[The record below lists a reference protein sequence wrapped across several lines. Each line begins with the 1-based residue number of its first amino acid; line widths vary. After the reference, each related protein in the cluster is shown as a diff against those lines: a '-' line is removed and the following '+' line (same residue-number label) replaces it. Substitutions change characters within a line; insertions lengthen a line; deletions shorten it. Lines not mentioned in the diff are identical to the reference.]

1 MIWKVKIHRLV
12 IEKDFKKLD
21 DHQKKKIIQVIRKKL
36 SKNPEQ
42 YGEPLRGL
50 YKNYQKLKIGEYR
63 AIYRIIKD
71 KILVLVIKV
80 GIRKDYE
87 VYDELFHRLKKL
99 EQ

>member
-12 IEKDFKKLD
+12 IEEDFKKLD
-21 DHQKKKIIQVIRKKL
+21 AHQKKKIIKVIREKL
-36 SKNPEQ
+36 SKDPEQ
-42 YGEPLRGL
+42 YGEYLKGP
-50 YKNYQKLKIGEYR
+50 YKNYYKLRIGEYR

-71 KILVLVIKV
+71 KVLVLVIKV
-80 GIRKDYE
+80 GIRRDYE